1 MTYEAHDHTLSPG
14 CWCAPIVVHVPPGV
28 PGTRPIVV
36 SNPRDADRLAQL
48 GFTDVVVTPDVPT
61 QGR

>member
-1 MTYEAHDHTLSPG
+1 MTHERKHIPVSDT
-14 CWCAPIVVHVPPGV
+14 CWCAPIVMHVPPKHAASQAV
-28 PGTRPIVV
+28 IV

-48 GFTDVVVTPDVPT
+48 GFTDVVVSPDVPT